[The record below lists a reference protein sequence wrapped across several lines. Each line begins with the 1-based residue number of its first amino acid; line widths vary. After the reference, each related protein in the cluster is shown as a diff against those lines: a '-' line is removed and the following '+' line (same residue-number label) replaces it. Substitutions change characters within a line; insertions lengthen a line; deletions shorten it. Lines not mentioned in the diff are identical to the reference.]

1 MKHVLAV
8 LLVLLVA
15 AHGLAEIKQ
24 EAVEYKQGDA
34 TLKSEVFYDDAKT
47 GQRPGVLVI
56 PEWWGLNDYARSR
69 AKQLAELGYVAMAVD
84 IYGDG
89 YSTTDPAEAGQRAGQ
104 FKNDRQLLRA
114 RANAALDE
122 LKKNANVNP
131 AQTAAIGY
139 CFGGMTVLELARSG
153 ADIKGVVSFHGS
165 LDSPSPEDGKNIKA
179 SVLVLH
185 GADDPFISAADMEAF
200 QKELRDSDV
209 DWQLII
215 YSNANHGFTNTDSQ
229 KLKMDGVGYNKN
241 ADKRSWKAMK
251 LFFKEIFSQE

>member
-1 MKHVLAV
+1 MKYVSAL
-8 LLVLLVA
+8 LLVLLLAGNA
-15 AHGLAEIKQ
+15 AAEIKM
-24 EAVEYKQGDA
+24 EPAEYKQGDA
-34 TLKSEVFYDDAKT
+34 TLKSELYFDDART
-47 GQRPGVLVI
+47 GPRPGVLVI

-89 YSTTDPAEAGQRAGQ
+89 FTTTDPAEAGRRAGQ

-114 RANAALDE
+114 RATAALAE
-122 LKKNANVNP
+122 LKTNANVNP

-153 ADIKGVVSFHGS
+153 ADLKGVVSFHGS

-185 GADDPFISAADMEAF
+185 GADDPFISAANMEAF
-200 QKELRDSDV
+200 QKELRDSDA

-215 YSNANHGFTNTDSQ
+215 YSNANHGFTNPNNE
-229 KLKMDGVGYNKN
+229 KLGMDGVGYNKS

-251 LFFKEIFSQE
+251 VFFSEIFKP